1 MIKELSTLENKV
13 AEVVALCLALR
24 SENARLRLQMASAE
38 KDRQHLSER
47 MEMARIRIEQ
57 LVQQLPEPKST
68 VLS

>member
-1 MIKELSTLENKV
+1 MIKELSTLESKV
-13 AEVVALCLALR
+13 AEVVALCRVLR
-24 SENARLRLQMASAE
+24 SENARLRQQMASAE

-68 VLS
+68 VSS